1 MLCWSSCG
9 ESGTAR
15 GKPDPFA
22 PPRLG
27 NCEGEG
33 ICRLRPLPRM
43 SGLRPARGVSGT
55 AWSSLLV
62 EWCSFSRKVGEGW
75 RALGARGGSEKE
87 RDLEG
92 VLEGESAAEGGG
104 RSIVLSIVRD
114 RGAKVDKMGIRRGAF
129 VDCRQGLVSL
139 GCGCSLLPQPGSMT
153 ALCEI
158 TSVPD
163 TLCVLTI
170 GICEEEQ
177 RQNN

>member
-15 GKPDPFA
+15 GKPDPFT

-33 ICRLRPLPRM
+33 ICRLRPLLRM

-75 RALGARGGSEKE
+75 RALGAEGGSEKE

-104 RSIVLSIVRD
+104 RSMILSIVRD
-114 RGAKVDKMGIRRGAF
+114 CSARVDKMEIRSRVSL
-129 VDCRQGLVSL
+129 VDCRQGRACAWVRMRFAASARIHDRDL
-139 GCGCSLLPQPGSMT
+139 
-153 ALCEI
+153 
-158 TSVPD
+158 
-163 TLCVLTI
+163 
-170 GICEEEQ
+170 
-177 RQNN
+177 